1 MFYLIVYSNTIAIW
15 KLLLSMVMS
24 WLRYEVYCYCLMG
37 CPLPTEFS
45 VVLLRHMC
53 WVLYVVNTEYSGSGC
68 ECGHDK
74 STCKII
80 INVFVIMLS
89 SYKHLGCWVC
99 WMSMMFLSRNLKSS
113 MSSTFLHWTRSFCL
127 AVFVGFYS
135 LLLKFSFRWK
145 KIDTI
150 LRSHTNVDYD
160 DDNDEW

>member
-15 KLLLSMVMS
+15 KLLWSMVMS

-89 SYKHLGCWVC
+89 SYTV
-99 WMSMMFLSRNLKSS
+99 
-113 MSSTFLHWTRSFCL
+113 STLVVESAECL
-127 AVFVGFYS
+127 WCFSPGILS
-135 LLLKFSFRWK
+135 LLCLLRFFIELDPSAWLSLLGSIPCSLSFRFAGK
-145 KIDTI
+145 NLI
-150 LRSHTNVDYD
+150 LF
-160 DDNDEW
+160 